1 MEHSQIL
8 PTQAELQDAPVHAS
22 PKPEEAS
29 RCREGK
35 DKEMDAVHQTLLDLS
50 SGEEDPADHPSPMFE
65 RLKHDLM
72 KAIKPYNLN
81 DKHFTYNLDEK
92 DLQIRH
98 SFRNFFQAGGPEMFF
113 DLADEV
119 YAHVHGG
126 DVPETFVDYKMRGD
140 IIESERVRVIRR
152 GRQARM
158 GKEKEKEDSKLS
170 SIWEETDDDVA
181 EAEKTGFL
189 PVNSDLLDIRNEAL
203 FPK

>member
-1 MEHSQIL
+1 
-8 PTQAELQDAPVHAS
+8 
-22 PKPEEAS
+22 
-29 RCREGK
+29 
-35 DKEMDAVHQTLLDLS
+35 
-50 SGEEDPADHPSPMFE
+50 
-65 RLKHDLM
+65 
-72 KAIKPYNLN
+72 
-81 DKHFTYNLDEK
+81 
-92 DLQIRH
+92 
-98 SFRNFFQAGGPEMFF
+98 
-113 DLADEV
+113 
-119 YAHVHGG
+119 
-126 DVPETFVDYKMRGD
+126 YKMRGD